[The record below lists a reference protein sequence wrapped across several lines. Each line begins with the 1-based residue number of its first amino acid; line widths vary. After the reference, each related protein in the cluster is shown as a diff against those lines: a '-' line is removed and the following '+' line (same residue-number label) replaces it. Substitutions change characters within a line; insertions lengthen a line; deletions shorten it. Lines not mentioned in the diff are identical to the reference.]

1 PLPPINIH
9 VYWKTQYVLTVE
21 WTLPTDYT
29 SLAYLIIHYATHT
42 KPNLWHK
49 YFVKDLKTTEDLSN
63 LDPNEEYLI
72 RLSSVDINGN
82 EGESSE
88 IVSIHSYKQSL
99 LTDSS
104 SNNNN
109 MNMNNRKH
117 SNFIFMNRPD
127 EPEKF
132 TVQNFQ
138 CIKRTMKTVM
148 IEWLPPIH
156 LANLLE
162 YELYIS
168 GRNEF
173 ITSSGLLKSVHL
185 GDIQLHHSVN
195 QQIDNNELQM
205 FNWRLTDM
213 IDNIP
218 QLDNHHQHHQRQQLT
233 HKMLIPNLKPN
244 SQYKITIRPI
254 YRALITEGTEGT
266 KEGIPVTILCHTE
279 WSAPEYIRPPELL
292 AIYSGPPDPH
302 GPTSIIE
309 VKLYRV
315 SEENG
320 PLHNYYV
327 IVSPEL
333 NTITLNQNTINNNL
347 PMKSTN
353 SYNIDASQYDLIS
366 LSQNNSLP
374 SNQAPYLALARYT
387 MNLFEPNHE
396 ISIVI
401 LGSEEIDNFTLRNQY
416 YLNPIVSRNQTFDR
430 NTMKYNDNKND
441 SSLNNKINEYNT
453 YYSNHYS
460 NMFTKVI
467 QVNNKRLFQSTV
479 YRVALRACSQY
490 PNGQQLCS
498 TSQWS
503 DKISPINPIKSNII
517 SSKLKSYKEKIISW
531 NLHESSPLP
540 SSSSSSSSSPTS
552 SSSLP
557 IILISLTSL
566 HRMPIPIEQ
575 FHEVI
580 YQLRSSNYNNLKQE
594 FSTIEQITTKK
605 YLSTIHSN
613 LDVNKVKNRYANI
626 LAYDCTR
633 VLIQWDHPHH
643 HHRHHHHHHQSE
655 HSLEQYEISSGL
667 DYINANYID
676 GYRKQKAYIATQA
689 PLPNTFNSFWTMI
702 WEQNTS
708 VIVMLTKIIECGE
721 MKCDQYWPNHGM
733 LTFADIT
740 VTHIETNELANYVM
754 RSFEIRK
761 DNENRK
767 IWHLQYT
774 SWPDQDVP
782 TYSTVFLMFLRRV
795 GTITPNDCGPIVVHC
810 SSGTGRTGVYIA
822 ISILLERM
830 KTESVIDIFGL
841 VNQLH
846 MQRNYMI
853 ETQEQYQF
861 IYTALYESITDGNT
875 EVSARNLYTHLQ
887 HLSMIQTIHTTNDY
901 IGQLNNHLL
910 TSLSTTSA
918 NNSVNLSKNR
928 LVSIVPFDWN
938 RVILCSI
945 RGVNGSDYINASLID
960 GYLKK
965 NAYIACQGP
974 MISTV
979 EDFWRMV
986 WEKHSCLIVM
996 LCSVKE
1002 SGKEKCFTYWPEDK
1016 PLRYQFFVVDL
1027 TAQYTMSSYIL
1038 REFKVTDTRDG
1049 ESRTI
1054 RQLQYIRWNEQGLPQ
1069 TSDSLIDLIGYV
1081 HKTKEQYNYDGPIT
1095 VHCSSGS
1102 GRTGLFITMCNVLE
1116 RLRQE
1121 SVVDMYQTVK
1131 LLRQQRVWMIQ
1142 TEEQYRFCYTTTLD
1156 YLNSFDLCTQ
1166 PQLLIQTTN
1175 NLHMNSPNLNIKMKS
1190 SHYLSDKTV
1199 LYELDRNYEL
1209 RNNVLLK

>member
-1 PLPPINIH
+1 
-9 VYWKTQYVLTVE
+9 
-21 WTLPTDYT
+21 
-29 SLAYLIIHYATHT
+29 
-42 KPNLWHK
+42 
-49 YFVKDLKTTEDLSN
+49 
-63 LDPNEEYLI
+63 
-72 RLSSVDINGN
+72 
-82 EGESSE
+82 
-88 IVSIHSYKQSL
+88 
-99 LTDSS
+99 
-104 SNNNN
+104 
-109 MNMNNRKH
+109 
-117 SNFIFMNRPD
+117 
-127 EPEKF
+127 
-132 TVQNFQ
+132 
-138 CIKRTMKTVM
+138 
-148 IEWLPPIH
+148 
-156 LANLLE
+156 
-162 YELYIS
+162 
-168 GRNEF
+168 
-173 ITSSGLLKSVHL
+173 
-185 GDIQLHHSVN
+185 
-195 QQIDNNELQM
+195 
-205 FNWRLTDM
+205 
-213 IDNIP
+213 
-218 QLDNHHQHHQRQQLT
+218 
-233 HKMLIPNLKPN
+233 
-244 SQYKITIRPI
+244 
-254 YRALITEGTEGT
+254 
-266 KEGIPVTILCHTE
+266 
-279 WSAPEYIRPPELL
+279 
-292 AIYSGPPDPH
+292 
-302 GPTSIIE
+302 
-309 VKLYRV
+309 
-315 SEENG
+315 
-320 PLHNYYV
+320 
-327 IVSPEL
+327 
-333 NTITLNQNTINNNL
+333 
-347 PMKSTN
+347 MKSIN
-353 SYNIDASQYDLIS
+353 SFSIDASQYDLIS
-366 LSQNNSLP
+366 LSQNNDLP

-401 LGSEEIDNFTLRNQY
+401 LGSEEIDNFILRNQY
-416 YLNPIVSRNQTFDR
+416 YLNPIVSRNQTFDK
-430 NTMKYNDNKND
+430 NTKKLNDIDSYFDDDKFDKNE
-441 SSLNNKINEYNT
+441 SNLNNKISEYNT
-453 YYSNHYS
+453 YYYNHNS
-460 NMFTKVI
+460 NMLTKSI

-498 TSQWS
+498 TSHWS
-503 DKISPINPIKSNII
+503 EKISPITSIKSNLI
-517 SSKLKSYKEKIISW
+517 SSKLKSFKDKITSW
-531 NLHESSPLP
+531 NLHK
-540 SSSSSSSSSPTS
+540 SSSSSSSSSPSPSSSSATASTS

-557 IILISLTSL
+557 IIFISLASCLIFFIILSTILGCILKCRKQQFHGALNNQYDVPICHNLNKSIINDNLSINSPIKSYLSNKTSNNSNNTNNNNLMKSQLSNYVLNIPNDDTQSPSNSSYGLSYSSTNGITSL
-566 HRMPIPIEQ
+566 NKSINQLPINNNITSTINKSMYLMNKDKNQQIKHDKMHIIDHFNQFVHDGTLELHRIPIPIEQ

-580 YQLRSSNYNNLKQE
+580 YQSRNNNYISLQHE
-594 FSTIEQITTKK
+594 FHTIEQIS
-605 YLSTIHSN
+605 STQYISTVHSN
-613 LDVNKVKNRYANI
+613 LDVNKSKNRYPNI

-633 VLIQWDHPHH
+633 VLLQLDSHQQYQSVE
-643 HHRHHHHHHQSE
+643 QSE
-655 HSLEQYEISSGL
+655 TLLGL

-676 GYRKQKAYIATQA
+676 GYRKQKVYIATQA

-708 VIVMLTKIIECGE
+708 VIVMLTKIIENGE
-721 MKCDQYWPNHGM
+721 VKCDQYWPNHGV
-733 LTFADIT
+733 LTFSDIT
-740 VTHIETNELANYVM
+740 VTHLETNELANYVM

-761 DNENRK
+761 DNEHRK

-774 SWPDQDVP
+774 SWPDQEVP

-795 GTITPNDCGPIVVHC
+795 GAITPNDCGPIVVHC

-887 HLSMIQTIHTTNDY
+887 HLSMLQTINTTNDY

-918 NNSVNLSKNR
+918 NNSINELSNLGGCNTMMTTSTTTTTTTIATTTTTSTTMPITNSLGITGFQLEFRKINKLSPNINFIQSKTGFVGYTPPGSPIHGYKLAVSCDVAKQSVNLSKNR

-938 RVILCSI
+938 RVTLCSI

-1016 PLRYQFFVVDL
+1016 PSRYQFFVVDL
-1027 TAQYTMSSYIL
+1027 TAQYTMSSHIL

-1049 ESRTI
+1049 ESRTV

-1069 TSDSLIDLIGYV
+1069 TSESLIDLIGHV

-1166 PQLLIQTTN
+1166 PQLLIQTNN
-1175 NLHMNSPNLNIKMKS
+1175 NLQMNSPNLKIKMKS
-1190 SHYLSDKTV
+1190 SHHLSDKTV
-1199 LYELDRNYEL
+1199 LFELDKNYEL
-1209 RNNVLLK
+1209 RNHVVFK